1 MTDSKKES
9 MNVNI
14 EVSKRLEKP
23 EVQEVKKPAGRKRAS
38 SKKDDIPRVEAEIV
52 EGQTSLI
59 PKQSDDDCQRLVEKQ
74 ISQLS
79 SATAYIGKEV
89 ESVAKSFCKIGF
101 KLWEVKEKELFK
113 AQGFK
118 NISEYGEKVL
128 GFKKSSTA
136 NYIAIC
142 ERFSVHKDEKP
153 TAQLM
158 AGFSSFSYGQ
168 LSVMLALPEDKVKE
182 VTPDKTC
189 KEIREMKKDSS
200 EESESAEMSGLPE
213 DYEAHP
219 PIEVFSRTLT
229 KENMALVI
237 SLLRENIGK
246 EISIYVETY

>member
-1 MTDSKKES
+1 M
-9 MNVNI
+9 
-14 EVSKRLEKP
+14 
-23 EVQEVKKPAGRKRAS
+23 
-38 SKKDDIPRVEAEIV
+38 
-52 EGQTSLI
+52 
-59 PKQSDDDCQRLVEKQ
+59 
-74 ISQLS
+74 
-79 SATAYIGKEV
+79 
-89 ESVAKSFCKIGF
+89 
-101 KLWEVKEKELFK
+101 
-113 AQGFK
+113 QGFK

-158 AGFSSFSYGQ
+158 DGFSNFSYGQ
-168 LSVMLALPEDKVKE
+168 LSVMLALPEEKVKE

-189 KEIREMKKDSS
+189 KEIREMKKESG
-200 EESESAEMSGLPE
+200 EESESAETSGLPE

-229 KENMALVI
+229 KENIALVI